1 MLEGLQELP
10 IKVNIHKYN
19 YGLTFGSAITKTPI
33 NVLLVYETKDKDIFI
48 SDVTL
53 FLMQYYS
60 ST

>member
-19 YGLTFGSAITKTPI
+19 YGLTCGPTITKTPL
-33 NVLLVYETKDKDIFI
+33 NVLLFYETKNKDIFI
-48 SDVTL
+48 YDVTL
-53 FLMQYYS
+53 VLMQHCS